1 MYRYHP
7 GNYERDFD
15 MLKRITLLALLGV
28 TLTGCVTAPP
38 TNFSVPGVQ
47 RATTQQAVEL
57 KAVSVSYGL
66 PSEVK
71 GDIPTYGEGFPIL
84 WEKSLVEAI
93 DKAGVFSDDAPEKV
107 NIFVKVLELD
117 PPAGGITMVT
127 PARARYS
134 VVSRRTG
141 KTLFEKEVYTEG
153 TVPPGYA
160 FSGLVRVKE
169 SLNRSVQA
177 NIAQFLES
185 LSAAKL

>member
-1 MYRYHP
+1 MIKH
-7 GNYERDFD
+7 
-15 MLKRITLLALLGV
+15 IALLALLGSV
-28 TLTGCVTAPP
+28 LTGCVSAPP

-47 RATTQQAVEL
+47 RSATQQQVEL
-57 KAVSVSYGL
+57 KAVAVSYGL
-66 PSEVK
+66 PNEIK
-71 GDIPTYGEGFPIL
+71 GKIPTYGEGFPIL

-93 DKAGVFSDDAPEKV
+93 DKAGMFSDDAPEKV

-117 PPAGGITMVT
+117 PPASGITMVT
-127 PARARYS
+127 PSRARYS

-160 FSGLVRVKE
+160 FSGLARLKE

>member
-1 MYRYHP
+1 MVKH
-7 GNYERDFD
+7 
-15 MLKRITLLALLGV
+15 IALLALLGSV
-28 TLTGCVTAPP
+28 LTGCVSAPP

-47 RATTQQAVEL
+47 RSTTQQPVEL

-66 PSEVK
+66 PSEIK

-93 DKAGVFSDDAPEKV
+93 DKAGIFNDDAPEKV

-127 PARARYS
+127 PSRARYS

-160 FSGLVRVKE
+160 FSGLVRLKE